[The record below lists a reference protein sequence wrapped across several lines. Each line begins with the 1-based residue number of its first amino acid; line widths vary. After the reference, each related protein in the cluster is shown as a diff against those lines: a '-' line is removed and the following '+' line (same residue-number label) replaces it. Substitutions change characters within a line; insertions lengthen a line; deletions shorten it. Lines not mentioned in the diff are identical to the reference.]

1 MVKNMANTICIGGVN
16 FQKINE
22 ANLKQI
28 DISNLLFIMISQ
40 SGMVDIRGNVYFF
53 TSTAAFF

>member
-1 MVKNMANTICIGGVN
+1 MANTICIGGVN